1 MSTLKTNQIQTI
13 SAKPILN
20 SSGSILQVV
29 QLTYASKST
38 NASISA
44 FTDTPFGTLSI
55 TPSSSTNKI
64 LLSTT
69 FGYGIS
75 AGTTCFF
82 RFTRNGTPVGTSGV
96 DYNGSFGTGGSS
108 NDAWRECVS
117 FEYLDS
123 PATTSPLSY
132 KIQFLPYDTGRT
144 VYWNDTPSGSALDDA
159 TGVTVFTAM
168 EVSG

>member
-1 MSTLKTNQIQTI
+1 MSTLKVNDIQTI
-13 SAKPILN
+13 TGTPNRGK
-20 SSGSILQVV
+20 ILQVV

-38 NASISA
+38 NASISV
-44 FTDTPFGTLSI
+44 FTDTPFGTLTI
-55 TPSSSTNKI
+55 TPSSTSSRI

-75 AGTTCFF
+75 PGTTCIF

-96 DYNGSFGTGGSS
+96 DLNASFGTGGSN

-117 FEYLDS
+117 FQYLDS
-123 PATTSPLSY
+123 PATTSTLSY

-144 VYWNDTPSGSALDDA
+144 VYWNDTPSGGGVDDA
-159 TGVTVFTAM
+159 TGVTTFIAM
-168 EVSG
+168 EVAG

>member
-1 MSTLKTNQIQTI
+1 MSTLKVNDIQTI
-13 SAKPILN
+13 TGTPNRGK
-20 SSGSILQVV
+20 ILQVV

-38 NASISA
+38 NASISV
-44 FTDTPFGTLSI
+44 FTDTPFGTLTI
-55 TPSSSTNKI
+55 TPSSTSSRI

-75 AGTTCFF
+75 PGTTCIF

-96 DYNGSFGTGGSS
+96 DLNASFGTGGSN

-117 FEYLDS
+117 FQYLDS
-123 PATTSPLSY
+123 PATTSALSY

-144 VYWNDTPSGSALDDA
+144 VYWNDTPSGGGVDDA
-159 TGVTVFTAM
+159 TGVTTFIAM
-168 EVSG
+168 EVAG